1 MSIDRTNSEGYPD
14 PTAYQA
20 LSVIERQEKAEKTRW
35 RRFRPLVYICSPF
48 SGDTET
54 NKQNARIYSRFA
66 VDQGFI
72 PLAPHLLFTQF
83 LDDGIP
89 EERHIGLLSGKVLM
103 DLCSEVWVFGN
114 TISNGMRWEI
124 ERARRKNYLLRHFNE
139 RCEEIQD
146 D

>member
-1 MSIDRTNSEGYPD
+1 MSIDRINKEGYPD

-20 LSVIERQEKAEKTRW
+20 LSGIEKREKTEEMRR
-35 RRFRPLVYICSPF
+35 RRFRPLVYICSPYA
-48 SGDTET
+48 GNTED

-66 VDQGFI
+66 VGQGFI

-83 LDDGIP
+83 LDDSIP
-89 EERHIGLLSGKVLM
+89 EERQIGILSGKVLM
-103 DLCSEVWVFGN
+103 DLCSEVWIFGN
-114 TISNGMRWEI
+114 TISNGMKGEI